1 MKGNPRSRCEI
12 LKRIDQISFAV
23 DDLLLYLDT
32 HPRDEKALIYC
43 RELVQERKK
52 LLQEYAQIYGPLT
65 ITVQTA
71 HQKTAGNGWN
81 SHSHGKRKEG
91 ADSLCGIMKKGFSI
105 L

>member
-65 ITVQTA
+65 IDCTDSTSE
-71 HQKTAGNGWN
+71 N
-81 SHSHGKRKEG
+81 SWKWMEQPFPWEKEG
-91 ADSLCGIMKKGFSI
+91 GCR
-105 L
+105 